1 MNHADHW
8 PFRNPLLSHRSTAR
22 CIHGRLPGLRP
33 QPGARGSRQEP
44 QRTVAGVLLDLLR
57 RTQMV
62 QMARTAVG
70 LLAPL
75 RCRNPVCQNHR
86 RLQVQSATTSPG
98 RWVHLR
104 VQVVNRNDLLEAK
117 SVPTTIAWHT
127 ALRLKHLT
135 ARVKRLS
142 HRLGLHRLRNR
153 RGMLLRRRQQGQ
165 CPLVPQIAGTKSVRV
180 HQAVQAL
187 HHQVQLR
194 LGDADAVGQRPA

>member
-1 MNHADHW
+1 MA
-8 PFRNPLLSHRSTAR
+8 
-22 CIHGRLPGLRP
+22 
-33 QPGARGSRQEP
+33 GSRACGRSREP
-44 QRTVAGVLLDLLR
+44 EDHAENRKEPSRESCWTFCG
-57 RTQMV
+57 TQMV

-86 RLQVQSATTSPG
+86 RLQAQSATTSPG

-104 VQVVNRNDLLEAK
+104 VQVVNRNDLLEVK
-117 SVPTTIAWHT
+117 SVPLTIAWHT
-127 ALRLKHLT
+127 ALHLKHST

-142 HRLGLHRLRNR
+142 HRLSLHRLRNR

-180 HQAVQAL
+180 HQAAQAL
-187 HHQVQLR
+187 HHRVQLR
-194 LGDADAVGQRPA
+194 LGDADAAGQRPA